1 MATTFLNAGKS
12 DVAVY
17 ALGTAHPPFATATPA
32 TPVATFTGMAFRRP
46 PQVLGGIS
54 CIGMYVNTPAFRSTI
69 SATESH
75 YWDNIR
81 ITYKPSGAMIIFR

>member
-1 MATTFLNAGKS
+1 
-12 DVAVY
+12 
-17 ALGTAHPPFATATPA
+17 
-32 TPVATFTGMAFRRP
+32 MAFRRP